1 MCGTCANEQA
11 FKNMFIRH
19 AQRKRGGQDFSN
31 EELNTSM
38 LNKPP
43 GSPQVGILS
52 FHGGFHGRTLGSLS
66 ATRTKPIHKIDFP
79 LFPHWPA
86 VPFPRYQYPL
96 EENIRENKEED
107 KKCLEIIEDTIE
119 KQKNNDMPVAGVIV
133 EPIQSEGGD
142 HEASPAFFQELQRI
156 CKKHDVSLLIDEV
169 QTGCGATG
177 KMWCHEWFDLP
188 NPPDIMC
195 FSKKMQ
201 FGGYYH
207 TTEMR

>member
-11 FKNMFIRH
+11 FKHMFIKH
-19 AQRKRGGQDFSN
+19 ARQKRGGKDFSD
-31 EELNTSM
+31 EELASSM

-43 GSPQVGILS
+43 GCPNVAILS
-52 FHGGFHGRTLGSLS
+52 FEGGFHGRTSGSLS

-79 LFPHWPA
+79 LFSYWPA
-86 VPFPRYQYPL
+86 VPFPQYKYPL
-96 EENIRENKEED
+96 EENIRENNEED
-107 KKCLEIIEDTIE
+107 RKCLEIVEDTIE
-119 KQKNNDMPVAGVIV
+119 EQRKAGFPIAGVII

-142 HEASPAFFQELQRI
+142 HEASPKFFQELGKI
-156 CKKHDVSLLIDEV
+156 CKRQEVSFLIDEV

-188 NPPDIMC
+188 SHPDMVC

-207 TTEMR
+207 TVEMQ